1 MSRIRTR
8 SRLAGGAAA
17 VAASALLLTACSSS
31 SPAAQDAEAAGGDG
45 ALGACPST
53 VVLQT
58 NWFPEPEH
66 SAAYALIDPVTA
78 TIDADAGVYSGPA
91 IADPSI
97 TIEVRAGGPFI
108 GFQQSTALL
117 YSDDSIMLAM
127 IDTDESVKLSKD
139 QPTKAVYTPL
149 QKNPQILFWDPEKYS
164 FAELS
169 DIAASDATVLYFQG
183 ATYMDYLIAQGDV
196 SAEQV
201 DGSFDGAVTRLVA
214 GEPVV
219 MQGYITQEPFRLLND
234 FPDYGRAVDSFLIAD
249 SGYDIYPAAWSGK
262 PDVVEAQSECLA
274 QLVPAM
280 QQAQIDYMESPDAV
294 NQALSDYLVEI
305 DQFFQISPE
314 MAANVHDVM
323 LNEAIVTNGTD
334 GVFGSFDAERM
345 ERMTGVLTDIYAGT
359 DVEVAEGLTAD
370 DIYTNEFLDD
380 SLSYSEG
387 K

>member
-1 MSRIRTR
+1 MSRIRVAT
-8 SRLAGGAAA
+8 GTA
-17 VAASALLLTACSSS
+17 VALSSALLLAACSSS
-31 SPAAQDAEAAGGDG
+31 APAAEDAEAAGGDG
-45 ALGACPST
+45 ALSACPST

-66 SAAYALIDPVTA
+66 SAAYALIDPATA
-78 TIDADAGVYSGPA
+78 TIDADAGIYSGPA

-97 TIEVRAGGPFI
+97 TVEVRAGGPFI

-149 QKNPQILFWDPEKYS
+149 QKNPQILFWDPEMYS
-164 FAELS
+164 FSQLS
-169 DIAASDATVLYFQG
+169 DIAASDSTVLYFQG

-196 SAEQV
+196 RADQV
-201 DGSFDGAVTRLVA
+201 DGSFDGSVTRLVA

-219 MQGYITQEPFRLLND
+219 MQGYITQEPYRLKND
-234 FPDYGRAVDSFLIAD
+234 FPDYGRDVDSFLIAD

-262 PDVVEAQSECLA
+262 PDVVEAQSDCLA

-305 DQFFQISPE
+305 DQFFQITPE
-314 MAANVHDVM
+314 LAQYVHDVM
-323 LNEAIVTNGTD
+323 QDEAIVTNGAD
-334 GVFGSFDAERM
+334 GVFGSFDPERM
-345 ERMTGVLTDIYAGT
+345 ERMTGVLTDIYSGT
-359 DVEVAEGLTAD
+359 DVEVADGLTAD
-370 DIYTNEFLDD
+370 DIYTNEFLDP
-380 SLSYSEG
+380 SISYAEG

>member
-1 MSRIRTR
+1 MPHRTR
-8 SRLAGGAAA
+8 TRVTALAAA
-17 VAASALLLTACSSS
+17 AASGLLLLSACSSS
-31 SPAAQDAEAAGGDG
+31 APAAQDAEAAGGDG
-45 ALGACPST
+45 ALSACPST

-66 SAAYALIDPVTA
+66 SAAYALIDPANA
-78 TIDADAGVYSGPA
+78 TIDADAGIYSGPA
-91 IADPSI
+91 IADPNI

-149 QKNPQILFWDPEKYS
+149 QKNPQILLWDPTKYD
-164 FAELS
+164 FADL
-169 DIAASDATVLYFQG
+169 AAVGTSDATVLYFQG

-196 SAEQV
+196 RADQV
-201 DGSFDGAVTRLVA
+201 DGSFDGSVTRLVA

-219 MQGYITQEPFRLLND
+219 LQGYITQEPYRLKHE
-234 FPDYGRAVDSFLIAD
+234 FTDYGRDVDSLLIAD
-249 SGYDIYPAAWSGK
+249 SGYDIYPAAWSAK
-262 PDVVEAQSECLA
+262 PDVVTAQSDCLE

-280 QQAQIDYMESPDAV
+280 QTAQIDYMESPDAL
-294 NQALSDYLVEI
+294 NQAISDYLVQI

-314 MAANVHDVM
+314 AAAYVHDVM
-323 LNEAIVTNGTD
+323 QDDALVTDGTD
-334 GVFGSFDAERM
+334 GVFGSFDAD
-345 ERMTGVLTDIYAGT
+345 RMTRMTDLLKGIYAGT
-359 DVEVAEGLTAD
+359 DVEVADGLTAD
-370 DIYTNEFLDD
+370 DIYTNEFLDP
-380 SLSYSEG
+380 SISYAEG

>member
-1 MSRIRTR
+1 MPTRTLVR
-8 SRLAGGAAA
+8 ATAVAAA
-17 VAASALLLTACSSS
+17 AASALLFSACSSS
-31 SPAAQDAEAAGGDG
+31 APTAQDAEAAGGDG
-45 ALGACPST
+45 ALNACPAT

-66 SAAYALIDPVTA
+66 SAAYALIDPATA
-78 TIDADAGVYSGPA
+78 TIDADAGIYSGPA
-91 IADPSI
+91 IADPNV

-117 YSDDSIMLAM
+117 YSDDAIMLAM

-149 QKNPQILFWDPEKYS
+149 QKNPQILLWDPTKYD
-164 FAELS
+164 FNDL
-169 DIAASDATVLYFQG
+169 AAIGQSDATVLYFQG

-196 SAEQV
+196 RADQT
-201 DGSFDGAVTRLVA
+201 DGSFDGSVTRLVA

-219 MQGYITQEPFRLLND
+219 LQGYITQEPYRLMHE
-234 FPDYGRAVDSFLIAD
+234 FTDYGREVGSLLIAD

-262 PDVVEAQSECLA
+262 PDVIAAQSDCLA

-280 QQAQIDYMESPDAV
+280 QRAQIDYMESPDAV
-294 NQALSDYLVEI
+294 NQALSDYLVQI
-305 DQFFQISPE
+305 DQFFQITP
-314 MAANVHDVM
+314 AAAAYVHDVM
-323 LNEAIVTNGTD
+323 QNEGLVTDGTD

-345 ERMTGVLTDIYAGT
+345 TRMTETLEGIYAGT
-359 DVEVAEGLTAD
+359 DVEVAEDLSAE
-370 DIYTNEFLDD
+370 DIYTNEFLDP
-380 SLSYSEG
+380 SISYTEG

>member
-1 MSRIRTR
+1 MPHRTRIR
-8 SRLAGGAAA
+8 LATGAA
-17 VAASALLLTACSSS
+17 VASAALLLTACSSS
-31 SPAAQDAEAAGGDG
+31 APAAQDAEAAGGDG

-66 SAAYALIDPVTA
+66 SAAYALIDPATA
-78 TIDADAGVYSGPA
+78 TIDADAGIYSGPA
-91 IADPSI
+91 IADPDI
-97 TIEVRAGGPFI
+97 TVEVRAGGPFI

-149 QKNPQILFWDPEKYS
+149 QKNPQILFWDPEKYD
-164 FAELS
+164 FAGLS
-169 DIAASDATVLYFQG
+169 DIAASDSTVLYFQG

-196 SAEQV
+196 RADQV
-201 DGSFDGAVTRLVA
+201 DGSFDGSVTRLVA

-219 MQGYITQEPFRLLND
+219 MQGYITQEPHRLKYD
-234 FPDYGRAVDSFLIAD
+234 FPDYGRDVDTLLIAD

-262 PDVVEAQSECLA
+262 PEVIEAQSDCLA

-294 NQALSDYLVEI
+294 NAALTDYLVDI

-314 MAANVHDVM
+314 LAQNVHDV
-323 LNEAIVTNGTD
+323 LRDEALVTDGTD
-334 GVFGSFDAERM
+334 GVFGSFDPERM
-345 ERMTGVLTDIYAGT
+345 ERMTGVLTDIYSGT
-359 DVEVAEGLTAD
+359 DVEVADGLVAD
-370 DIYTNEFLDD
+370 DIYTNEFLDT
-380 SLSYSEG
+380 SISYTEG

>member
-1 MSRIRTR
+1 MSHPTRI
-8 SRLAGGAAA
+8 AA
-17 VAASALLLTACSSS
+17 VAAASGLLLLSACSSAA
-31 SPAAQDAEAAGGDG
+31 PAAQDAEAAGGDG
-45 ALGACPST
+45 ALSACPST

-66 SAAYALIDPVTA
+66 SAAYALIDPAEA
-78 TIDADAGVYSGPA
+78 TIDADAGIYSGPA
-91 IADPSI
+91 IADPNI

-127 IDTDESVKLSKD
+127 IDTDESVKLSND
-139 QPTKAVYTPL
+139 QPTKAVFTPL
-149 QKNPQILFWDPEKYS
+149 QKNPQILLWDPTKYDFS
-164 FAELS
+164 DLS
-169 DIAASDATVLYFQG
+169 EVAASDATVLYFQG

-196 SAEQV
+196 RADQV
-201 DGSFDGAVTRLVA
+201 DGSFDGSVTRLVA

-219 MQGYITQEPFRLLND
+219 LQGYITQEPYRLMHE
-234 FPDYGRAVDSFLIAD
+234 FTDYGREVDSLLIAD

-262 PDVVEAQSECLA
+262 PDVVAAQSDCLA

-294 NQALSDYLVEI
+294 NQAISDYLVKI

-314 MAANVHDVM
+314 AAAYVHDVM
-323 LNEAIVTNGTD
+323 QDDALVTNGTD
-334 GVFGSFDAERM
+334 GVFGSFDADRM
-345 ERMTGVLTDIYAGT
+345 KRMTDLLEGIYAGT
-359 DVEVAEGLTAD
+359 DVEVADGLTAD
-370 DIYTNEFLDD
+370 DIYTNEFLDP
-380 SLSYSEG
+380 SISYTEG